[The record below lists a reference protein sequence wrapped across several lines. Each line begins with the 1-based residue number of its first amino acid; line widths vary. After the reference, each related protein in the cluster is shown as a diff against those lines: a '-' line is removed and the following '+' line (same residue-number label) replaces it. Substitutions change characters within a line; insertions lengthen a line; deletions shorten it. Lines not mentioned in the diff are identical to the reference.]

1 MFRTADLVMISKCDL
16 LPILDDFDPERAKK
30 YLRDIASTA
39 PVIALSSKN
48 LAGMNNWIEWV
59 TQQVEERI
67 AYLEAHPVQSG
78 HHHHHH
84 DHHDDNVVV

>member
-1 MFRTADLVMISKCDL
+1 
-16 LPILDDFDPERAKK
+16 
-30 YLRDIASTA
+30 
-39 PVIALSSKN
+39 
-48 LAGMNNWIEWV
+48 MNNWIEWV
-59 TQQVEERI
+59 TQQIEERI